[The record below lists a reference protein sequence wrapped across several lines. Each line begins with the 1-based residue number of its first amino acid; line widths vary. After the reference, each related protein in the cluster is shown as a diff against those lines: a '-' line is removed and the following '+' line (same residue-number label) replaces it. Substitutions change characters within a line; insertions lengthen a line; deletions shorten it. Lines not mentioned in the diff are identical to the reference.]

1 MVCQCRFTS
10 YNQGTTSV
18 QDVDTGGGYAYAAA
32 NIWEISCAQYFCN
45 LKLLLKNKVY
55 LKKKK
60 EGEKPGECFTNAK
73 LASGAGVNGVKCY
86 WEVR

>member
-55 LKKKK
+55 
-60 EGEKPGECFTNAK
+60 
-73 LASGAGVNGVKCY
+73 
-86 WEVR
+86 